1 MVYYSPPQLR
11 RTTGMSG
18 TSENDEHGIIGVEHV
33 RILQTYEEVIE
44 VAITWSSAGV
54 KNSGGLETV
63 ILPTQLR

>member
-1 MVYYSPPQLR
+1 
-11 RTTGMSG
+11 MSG